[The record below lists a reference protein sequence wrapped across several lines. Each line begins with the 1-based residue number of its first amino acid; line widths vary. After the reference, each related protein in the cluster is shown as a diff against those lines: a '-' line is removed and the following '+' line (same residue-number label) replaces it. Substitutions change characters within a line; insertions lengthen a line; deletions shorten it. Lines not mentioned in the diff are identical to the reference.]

1 MADKFFY
8 NNAGETSE
16 KEVITTSAGAGDAGK
31 AIGLDG
37 QGLLHISFM
46 PVGVGADTVSLV
58 TSEDLVAGDFVN
70 IYDNGGT
77 PTARKANAGAVG
89 TRAHGFVLAGTT
101 SPAAAQVYF
110 EGNNNQLTGLTG
122 GTNLY
127 LSTSAG
133 DVTATAPTGSGEIVQ
148 KLGIAV
154 SATQANI
161 EIGDTLTLA

>member
-1 MADKFFY
+1 MADKYIY
-8 NNAGETSE
+8 NNAGAREE
-16 KEVITTSAGAGDAGK
+16 KELLIASAGAGDSGK
-31 AIGLDG
+31 AIGLDAA
-37 QGLLHISFM
+37 GLLDITFM

-58 TSEDLVAGDFVN
+58 TSENLVAGDFIN

-89 TRAHGFVLAGTT
+89 TRAHGFVLAAST

-110 EGNNNQLTGLTG
+110 EGNNNQLTGQTG
-122 GTNLY
+122 GTGLY

-133 DVTATAPTGSGEIVQ
+133 DVSATAPTGTGEIVQ

-161 EIGDTLTLA
+161 EIGETLTLA